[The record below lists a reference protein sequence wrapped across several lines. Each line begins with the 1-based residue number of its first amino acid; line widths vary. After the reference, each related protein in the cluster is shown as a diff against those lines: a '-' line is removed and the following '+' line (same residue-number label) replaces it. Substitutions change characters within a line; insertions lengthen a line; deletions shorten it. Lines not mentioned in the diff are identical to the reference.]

1 MKFFKRRR
9 GGATF
14 IPGGASIP
22 DFRVVNSNINLNNIT
37 WLTLELSDDCLYPPS
52 TCYSEPEKKVRF
64 AVQDDIIEEIYEET
78 FLVDDDIPYGN

>member
-1 MKFFKRRR
+1 MN
-9 GGATF
+9 
-14 IPGGASIP
+14 ISIWVP
-22 DFRVVNSNINLNNIT
+22 SIYVNPPKDLLLIT

-78 FLVDDDIPYGN
+78 FLVDDNIPYGN